1 MSPLSNVEFLDLAGM
16 LRQWSPPIEKPMS
29 PPIEKPIAP
38 PNRVI
43 RETGPNWDRI
53 AFWTCLVIGILDVAV
68 KVIR

>member
-1 MSPLSNVEFLDLAGM
+1 MSPLSNVEFLDLVGM
-16 LRQWSPPIEKPMS
+16 LQQRSQ
-29 PPIEKPIAP
+29 PIEKPIAP
-38 PNRVI
+38 PNRAI